1 MMRPWLDRLEEEY
14 PNLRVALVA
23 LAHTGDATGEL
34 RMVEALFRFWSH
46 RGRLREGIACLE
58 AALGRGRDGPPG
70 LRAVALSGLAM
81 LCRQAGDLERALALS
96 AEAVVLARA
105 AGDDGRLM
113 VALFDR
119 GTILRERGRSREA
132 IPFFEGALARAGGP
146 GGPRPPWTIVLG
158 TLGVA
163 LTEVGEGERGRA
175 LVEEA
180 LAASRALGQWFHA
193 GILLA
198 WLAYLDQA
206 AGEAA
211 RAAAWYRES
220 LRLIW
225 EAGGLLQYDR
235 ALVGLA
241 ALAAD
246 RGEAGPAARL
256 LGMVEAVRERTGTT
270 VSMWPELRD
279 RAAQTARAVL
289 GEDGFAEAVA
299 AGRRLPPPAVLAE
312 AQAVADALATA
323 ADALEAVHGLKP
335 VSGPAVTT
343 AAYGLS
349 PREREVLALLAKRF
363 TDKEIAAA
371 LFITRRTAETHV
383 KHVLAKLGAANRR
396 EAAALAAR
404 HGLA

>member
-1 MMRPWLDRLEEEY
+1 M
-14 PNLRVALVA
+14 
-23 LAHTGDATGEL
+23 
-34 RMVEALFRFWSH
+34 
-46 RGRLREGIACLE
+46 
-58 AALGRGRDGPPG
+58 
-70 LRAVALSGLAM
+70 SGLAK
-81 LCRQAGDLERALALS
+81 LCWQVGDLERALALS

-119 GTILRERGRSREA
+119 GLILRDQGRSREA
-132 IPFFEGALARAGGP
+132 IPFFEEALACADGP

-158 TLGVA
+158 TLGAA
-163 LTEVGEGERGRA
+163 LIDVGEGERGRA

-180 LAASRALGQWFHA
+180 LAACRTLGQPYFA
-193 GILLA
+193 GGCLA
-198 WLAYLDQA
+198 RLAYLDQT
-206 AGEAA
+206 AGEAT
-211 RAAAWYRES
+211 RAAARYGES
-220 LRLIW
+220 LRLNW
-225 EAGGLLQYDR
+225 EGGGLPQFAP

-246 RGEAGPAARL
+246 RGEAEPAARL
-256 LGMVEAVRERTGTT
+256 LGMVEALRERTGTT
-270 VSMWPELRD
+270 ALVWPELRD
-279 RAAQTARAVL
+279 RAAQSARAVL
-289 GEDGFAEAVA
+289 GEDGFAAAVA
-299 AGRRLPPPAVLAE
+299 AGRRVPPPAALAE

-323 ADALEAVHGLKP
+323 ADAPEAVHALRS
-335 VSGPAVTT
+335 VSGPAVTA

-371 LFITRRTAETHV
+371 LFITPRTAETHV